1 MSGNNQDYDNQNDD
15 SQNYDDENQDQDQE
29 YDSQDDNSQNNGDN
43 CNDDDDGNDQ
53 RDNDDGNGD
62 DDDDDEDDENA
73 PKYIRLRGLPWS
85 ATHKEILDFLK
96 NVNVVGGAEGIHII
110 TRRWDGKNT
119 GEAFVEVKSQQDVQE
134 AMKLDNASMG
144 HRYIEGKFWNFNQKY
159 KNLFNFLF
167 VFKNFS
173 FQFKS

>member
-29 YDSQDDNSQNNGDN
+29 YDSQDDNSQNNGNN
-43 CNDDDDGNDQ
+43 CNDDDGNDQ
-53 RDNDDGNGD
+53 GDDDNDGNGD
-62 DDDDDEDDENA
+62 NDEEDENA

-110 TRRWDGKNT
+110 TRRWDGRNI
-119 GEAFVEVKSQQDVQE
+119 GEAFVEVKSQEDVQE
-134 AMKLDNASMG
+134 AMKLDNATMG
-144 HRYIEGKFWNFNQKY
+144 HRYIEGE
-159 KNLFNFLF
+159 LIFLLEA
-167 VFKNFS
+167 
-173 FQFKS
+173 